1 MNAFAPG
8 PLTALIATAVALWAF
23 SRVIARAGYS
33 PWWALLGV
41 VPVVNVVMLWVFA
54 FSKWPALPEA

>member
-1 MNAFAPG
+1 MNAFEPG
-8 PLTALIATAVALWAF
+8 GITALIVAAFTLWAF

-54 FSKWPALPEA
+54 FSKWPALPGE